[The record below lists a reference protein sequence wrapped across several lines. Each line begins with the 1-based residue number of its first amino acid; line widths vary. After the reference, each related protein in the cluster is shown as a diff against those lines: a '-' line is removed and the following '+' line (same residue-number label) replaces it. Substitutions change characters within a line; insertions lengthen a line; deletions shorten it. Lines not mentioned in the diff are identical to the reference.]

1 MSLAINGTDGIDF
14 NLDDAKIK
22 LGAGDDLII
31 EADGNNS
38 KIVHNGDGN
47 FIIEAAGADEDITIQ
62 ATDDVFIKV
71 QGSENAVRCLGDGA
85 VELYHNNAKKLE
97 TVTGGVTVTGTCT
110 ATSFA
115 GSGAALTGIASPAMV
130 KLNTFETT
138 AGDNVQACNVDGHF
152 TSDYHAYLY
161 ILHVS
166 PDDANSDFSWRVMRG
181 GSVVTANEYAGH
193 AFRGYNDTSDNNQV
207 GASGEPSAGDYDA
220 PDDGV
225 FPHADDMVDGNI
237 EHTSTLELFLY
248 NPLST
253 SEWKRFKSTFMFQAT
268 YNMNTHYQNGMVQ
281 NTAALS
287 GVSFYMN
294 NSSADIVCKGA
305 LYGLTI

>member
-1 MSLAINGTDGIDF
+1 MSLEINGTDGIDF
-14 NLDDAKIK
+14 NLDAAKIK
-22 LGAGDDLII
+22 LGVDDDLQIYHDGSNSYI
-31 EADGNNS
+31 KEAGTGDLL
-38 KIVHNGDGN
+38 ITTNGGSVQLQKGDTEVLAN
-47 FIIEAAGADEDITIQ
+47 FGI
-62 ATDDVFIKV
+62 
-71 QGSENAVRCLGDGA
+71 DGA
-85 VELYHNNAKKLE
+85 SNLFYDNAKKLE
-97 TVTGGVTVTGTCT
+97 TVTGGVTVTGVCT

-138 AGDNVQACNVDGHF
+138 AGDNVQACNVNGHF

-166 PDDANSDFSWRVMRG
+166 PDDANSDFSWRVMR
-181 GSVVTANEYAGH
+181 SDAVVTASEYSGH

-207 GASGEPSAGDYDA
+207 TTGEPSAGDYNA

-225 FPHADDMVDGNI
+225 FPHADDMVDGDLTK
-237 EHTSTLELFLY
+237 TSTLELWIY

-253 SEWKRFKSTFMFQAT
+253 SEWKRFKSTFMWQAAS
-268 YNMNTHYQNGMVQ
+268 NIQTHYQNGAVQ

-294 NSSADIVCKGA
+294 NGSADLVCKGA
-305 LYGLTI
+305 VYGLTI

>member
-1 MSLAINGTDGIDF
+1 MSKLITNTLRHTGGSADNITLDNSQNVTVEGNLTVDGTTT
-14 NLDDAKIK
+14 L
-22 LGAGDDLII
+22 
-31 EADGNNS
+31 
-38 KIVHNGDGN
+38 
-47 FIIEAAGADEDITIQ
+47 T
-62 ATDDVFIKV
+62 
-71 QGSENAVRCLGDGA
+71 GA
-85 VELYHNNAKKLE
+85 VEIPDD
-97 TVTGGVTVTGTCT
+97 TVDIADLSATGTASSST
-110 ATSFA
+110 YLRGDNSWASL
-115 GSGAALTGIASPAMV
+115 SSPAMV

-152 TSDYHAYLY
+152 TSDYHTYLY

-181 GSVVTANEYAGH
+181 GSVVTASEYAGH
-193 AFRGYNDTSDNNQV
+193 AFRGYNYTSDNNQV

-225 FPHADDMVDGNI
+225 FPHADDMVDGDLTK
-237 EHTSTLELFLY
+237 TSTLELFLY

>member
-1 MSLAINGTDGIDF
+1 MGAIKFPHASGNSMSVAAPATNPASDLELKLPATIGTA
-14 NLDDAKIK
+14 NQYLK
-22 LGAGDDLII
+22 
-31 EADGNNS
+31 NS
-38 KIVHNGDGN
+38 STPGTLE
-47 FIIEAAGADEDITIQ
+47 FGAD
-62 ATDDVFIKV
+62 
-71 QGSENAVRCLGDGA
+71 
-85 VELYHNNAKKLE
+85 
-97 TVTGGVTVTGTCT
+97 
-110 ATSFA
+110 
-115 GSGAALTGIASPAMV
+115 PAMV

-152 TSDYHAYLY
+152 TSAYHTYLY

-181 GSVVTANEYAGH
+181 GSVVTASEYVGH
-193 AFRGYNDTSDNNQV
+193 AFRGYNDQSDNNQV
-207 GASGEPSAGDYDA
+207 STGEPSAGDYNN

-225 FPHADDMVDGNI
+225 FPHADDMVDGDLTK
-237 EHTSTLELFLY
+237 TSTLELWIY

-253 SEWKRFKSTFMFQAT
+253 SEWKRFKSTFMWQAAL
-268 YNMNTHYQNGMVQ
+268 NIQTHYQNGAVQ

-294 NSSADIVCKGA
+294 NSSADLVCKGA